1 MLMVVNFDI
10 TVDVVDADAPPDAE
24 ALFIGTL
31 GVGVDIF
38 SSHERF
44 VAKKEKRYEKKGKK

>member
-1 MLMVVNFDI
+1 MVVNFDI